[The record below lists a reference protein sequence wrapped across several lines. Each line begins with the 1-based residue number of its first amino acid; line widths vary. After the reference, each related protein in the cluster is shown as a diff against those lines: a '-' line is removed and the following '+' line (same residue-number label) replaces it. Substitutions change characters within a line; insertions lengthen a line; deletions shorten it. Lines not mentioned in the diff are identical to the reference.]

1 MKLICPKCETEIEVE
16 DDGMPEKRRPV
27 RCTSCGESWFA
38 GGKTDLYALSFAKQN
53 KIDPEVVRILKE
65 EAALEISARKADEA
79 ERLAA
84 KTTGGNKKENQVS
97 ETISKQ
103 ISPDGYVSLTS
114 RQRGFVLLLG
124 LLAGL
129 TALYVFAPNVVKRF
143 PNSSDFVFSYVFF
156 INDIRQSISEF
167 IQTSQKFL
175 VSLDITGTVTKI
187 KEWLQNSL
195 QTITEFGLGLFRTQ
209 EAGTGS

>member
-1 MKLICPKCETEIEVE
+1 MKLICPKCETEIEVK

-129 TALYVFAPNVVKRF
+129 TALYVFAPHVVRRL

-175 VSLDITGTVTKI
+175 VSLDITGTVTKM

-195 QTITEFGLGLFRTQ
+195 QTITEFGLGLFGTQ
-209 EAGTGS
+209 EAGTSS